1 MIKQMIALDPQKSN
15 LMILPAVKIW
25 PIALLALLIGG
36 FIYIF
41 LRPAPPIFFHWI
53 QRIGVI
59 TEWLE
64 AVRLNTLTITPYLP
78 MWVVY
83 SLPQGLWAFSYTLI
97 MVGIWGRKRNLLAIF
112 WLGTIPLLVFGFEV
126 LQLAGEIRGTY
137 CPEDML
143 FSAAGILLGVL
154 ASVRLRK
161 Q

>member
-1 MIKQMIALDPQKSN
+1 
-15 LMILPAVKIW
+15 
-25 PIALLALLIGG
+25 
-36 FIYIF
+36 
-41 LRPAPPIFFHWI
+41 
-53 QRIGVI
+53 
-59 TEWLE
+59 
-64 AVRLNTLTITPYLP
+64 

-97 MVGIWGRKRNLLAIF
+97 MVGIWGGKRSSLAIF